1 MRPFAYWKRHLPIAV
16 GIVATLALVS
26 GGANGVYAVV
36 EAVIL
41 RALPVRDPQ
50 RLVWMWNARVERD
63 RAPFSALDLA
73 DYRTDNTV
81 LEGLAPFTNWTTN
94 LTGSGDAE
102 RLEGV
107 RVAPEFFDVLG
118 ASAHLGRTF
127 VTADVRSPVAILT
140 DRLWRRFGADSS
152 IVGQVISLNGAG
164 HTVVGVLAPGFTF
177 PFRDAELAVPLSVE

>member
-1 MRPFAYWKRHLPIAV
+1 MRSFAYWKRHMPIAV
-16 GIVATLALVS
+16 VVVVTVGLGVGAAT
-26 GGANGVYAVV
+26 GVYAVV

-73 DYRTDNTV
+73 DYGTDNTV
-81 LEGLAPFTNWTTN
+81 LEGLAPFTNWTAN

-118 ASAHLGRTF
+118 VQPELGRGLT
-127 VTADVRSPVAILT
+127 RS
-140 DRLWRRFGADSS
+140 D
-152 IVGQVISLNGAG
+152 AG
-164 HTVVGVLAPGFTF
+164 
-177 PFRDAELAVPLSVE
+177 E